1 MSTQN
6 FGLIKAIF
14 VQSTPPVNTNVL
26 WRDTTV
32 NRTKEYDPSV
42 PGWVALNAN
51 AGNVNWGNIGG
62 ILSNQTDLNTQ
73 LTNLQTSIN
82 TNLTS
87 IGTINTNIT
96 SIQGNITTIQGQ
108 ITTLQSQVHTQ
119 GTDQGLD
126 TGGANAVTASEI
138 RAFIDSKAQNSG
150 LASLDSS
157 GKIPL
162 AQIPDS
168 IRTSLQFQGMWNAS
182 SNTPTLAS
190 GVGTQGHFYIVSTPG
205 GTDLDGETD
214 WDTGDWAIFDGTT
227 WSKVDN
233 SERVTQVNGQTGI
246 VTLTTSNIS
255 EGTNLYYTEA
265 RVNANTNVA
274 ANTSARHN
282 RNEDQFTLPAIST
295 ETQLRAIVTPS
306 LALGSHISYRGSV
319 SGELFVYVL
328 ETGTDT
334 DNSPS
339 VIRPDDY
346 AATTNERVWKR
357 ALVGAVAG
365 GLQSADNALT
375 VSGTEVQFG
384 GSLIQNT
391 SVSGATL
398 YSLNFSSLTGF
409 IAQAV
414 NETPGIQL
422 ISPVGSYIASGTNFI
437 LQDNRATPSGIAY
450 PVDYSGNQTDRNLVD
465 RGTVRGYLNGFLSG
479 TLSAPTEVN
488 VGANAFTFTSTGQS
502 LGFSPT
508 ALTVGNIAN
517 ARIQADQSLDIV
529 SNAGGSLIL
538 TSDNLFGVTSQGA
551 QSYATAA
558 DILADT
564 GTISIQTG
572 NSSGTNTNS
581 GNITLT
587 TGTATGTR
595 GSVTIQGLTYPSS
608 DGTNGQ
614 VLTTNGSGV
623 LSFSTISAGITNSA
637 TEDEIPRAD
646 ASGNLIASGLSVNVG
661 AAQLNLRSIDRELRI
676 QAGNNTAS
684 ALRNI
689 LIATVSNQG
698 FAGSGNLT
706 LNTGS
711 AVGAGSQ
718 SGNVL
723 ISTGTATSGATQGTI
738 TIQNLVWPNA
748 DGTNGQSLVTDGSGN
763 LSFATI
769 SGSGDTR
776 TDRAT
781 VTPSTTLD
789 LSTAITQAWTLTS
802 AITVTTISNLVNN
815 QETLIDKRGN
825 FPLTINTT
833 NFPNARITGFPQSN
847 DQDILIRV
855 VDATNNIFRVAYLD
869 SDLFLGTFTTLAN
882 LQTAFPTAP
891 IPGAYAHVDA
901 GSGTNLIVYAYDTD
915 EGWVQVGSTGGIT
928 NGAANNEIPKS
939 DGTNLISSGLV
950 SAATGNLNLGSS
962 TDAGAIRT
970 LSADGSATTV
980 SLALNAKGGSSLIR
994 FSYQGVNTR
1003 HDLTASQLLLGT
1015 FGSGNFNIHS
1025 STVPIILGAS
1035 PNVVAANTQPVT
1047 ISTTESSGLNNNS
1060 GSVTIATGNS
1070 TNAGGGN
1077 SGNISIATGT
1087 ATTTRGTVSIQGL
1100 VWPQADGTNGQ
1111 VLTTDGSGNLSFTT
1125 VAGGGTPR
1133 DAGNGLTLNGN
1144 ALDLGDA
1151 SMAANVAFTPD
1162 SSLTRNMIF
1171 GSSSNLLLQHQIN
1184 ARQFTVSSNGP
1195 TAGQTRALVIGG
1207 SGVNIGIANSASDLS
1222 IDLGHTNGM
1231 VLVDNIL
1238 NRGLIGG
1245 ADFSSNI
1252 QNLDYTQKVYVDT
1265 RITGNSTSSILQT
1278 PTITQNGFS
1287 VTWDNA
1293 NSQFTLS
1300 NVSGGAGITNGA
1312 ANNEIPLSDGTN
1324 LVGSGV
1330 DIITSGATKVI
1341 RTLSDSMIF
1350 RAGDAT
1356 AATARSIN
1364 IQTQS
1369 TLNSNDSGDVS
1380 ITTGNTTGASN
1391 SSGDI
1396 NISPG
1401 LGSSSANSGDLNIT
1415 LAPKPSGSFGH
1426 LKILNL
1432 PDQSQISGIPQ
1443 DIIYDQ
1449 GGFLRVTGSEI
1460 TPAARITTLTSS
1472 TNATSMNFASDS
1484 GFKEFS
1490 LSLGEDTTISFS
1502 NATNRSSYKIFLTIT
1517 GASRIITL
1525 PTGSLMPRST
1535 STLQDINWNGAN
1547 RQLTLPVGKFELAAD
1562 YDGTNDFWK
1571 ITDLYQP

>member
-32 NRTKEYDPSV
+32 NRTKEYDPTV

-51 AGNVNWGNIGG
+51 AGTVNWGNIGG

-138 RAFIDSKAQNSG
+138 RTFIDSKAQNSG

-162 AQIPDS
+162 TQIPDS

-190 GVGTQGHFYIVSTPG
+190 GVGTQGHFYIVSTSG

-306 LALGSHISYRGSV
+306 LSLGSHISYRGSV

-328 ETGTDT
+328 ETGTDI
-334 DNSPS
+334 DNSPE

-346 AATTNERVWKR
+346 AATTNERVWRR
-357 ALVGAVAG
+357 ALVGTVAG
-365 GLQSADNALT
+365 GLQSADNGLT

-384 GSLIQNT
+384 GPLIQNT
-391 SVSGATL
+391 SISGATT

-409 IAQAV
+409 TVQSV
-414 NETPGIQL
+414 NDTPGIQL
-422 ISPVGSYIASGTNFI
+422 ISTVGSYLSSGTTWV

-450 PVDYSGNQTDRNLVD
+450 PVDYSANQTDRNLVD

-488 VGANAFTFTSTGQS
+488 VGANAFTFTSSGQS
-502 LGFSPT
+502 LSFSST

-551 QSYATAA
+551 QSYATVA
-558 DILADT
+558 DPLTDT

-608 DGTNGQ
+608 DGTSGQVLTTNGSGVLSFTTLAGGITNGAANDEIPKSDGTNLVSSGINATSAGGATNIVGTTPIFRLLSSQGGELSVSTQTSGASSGNLTLTTGDASGGGNSTGNISLSVGSATGGATSGNLILNSLTWPSSDGTNGQ

-623 LSFSTISAGITNSA
+623 LSFTTVSSGGGITNGAANNEFPISDGTNLVGSGLTRGTGVGQIFFRSLTDQLTILTGDASVAGSVNLVLTTTSSDDPGDVSILTGNA
-637 TEDEIPRAD
+637 TGVGN
-646 ASGNLIASGLSVNVG
+646 ASGNI
-661 AAQLNLRSIDRELRI
+661 
-676 QAGNNTAS
+676 
-684 ALRNI
+684 NI
-689 LIATVSNQG
+689 NP
-698 FAGSGNLT
+698 
-706 LNTGS
+706 
-711 AVGAGSQ
+711 
-718 SGNVL
+718 
-723 ISTGTATSGATQGTI
+723 GTAASGATRGNVTI
-738 TIQNLVWPNA
+738 YGLNWPTA
-748 DGTNGQSLVTDGSGN
+748 DGTNGQAITTDGSGN
-763 LSFATI
+763 LSFSTI
-769 SGSGDTR
+769 SGGDTR

-781 VTPSTTLD
+781 VTPATTLD

-802 AITVTTISNLVNN
+802 AITLTTISNLVNN

-833 NFPNARITGFPQSN
+833 NFPNARITGFPQPN

-869 SDLFLGTFTTLAN
+869 SDLFLGTFATLAN

-915 EGWVQVGSTGGIT
+915 EGWVQVGS
-928 NGAANNEIPKS
+928 A
-939 DGTNLISSGLV
+939 
-950 SAATGNLNLGSS
+950 
-962 TDAGAIRT
+962 
-970 LSADGSATTV
+970 
-980 SLALNAKGGSSLIR
+980 
-994 FSYQGVNTR
+994 
-1003 HDLTASQLLLGT
+1003 
-1015 FGSGNFNIHS
+1015 
-1025 STVPIILGAS
+1025 
-1035 PNVVAANTQPVT
+1035 
-1047 ISTTESSGLNNNS
+1047 
-1060 GSVTIATGNS
+1060 
-1070 TNAGGGN
+1070 
-1077 SGNISIATGT
+1077 
-1087 ATTTRGTVSIQGL
+1087 
-1100 VWPQADGTNGQ
+1100 
-1111 VLTTDGSGNLSFTT
+1111 
-1125 VAGGGTPR
+1125 GTPR

-1162 SSLTRNMIF
+1162 SSLTRNMTF
-1171 GSSSNLLLQHQIN
+1171 GSASNLLLQHQIN

-1195 TAGQTRALVIGG
+1195 TVGQTRALIIGG

-1245 ADFSSNI
+1245 ADFSANI
-1252 QNLDYTQKVYVDT
+1252 QNLDYTQKAYVDT
-1265 RITGNSTSSILQT
+1265 RVTGNSTSSILQT

-1312 ANNEIPLSDGTN
+1312 ANNELPLSDGTN
-1324 LVGSGV
+1324 LVGSGIDV
-1330 DIITSGATKVI
+1330 VTSGATKI
-1341 RTLSDSMIF
+1341 ITTLSDNMTF
-1350 RAGDAT
+1350 RAGDGT
-1356 AATARSIN
+1356 AATARSIS

-1380 ITTGNTTGASN
+1380 ISTGNTTGASN

-1396 NISPG
+1396 NINPG
-1401 LGSSSANSGDLNIT
+1401 LGSSGANSGDLNIT

-1460 TPAARITTLTSS
+1460 TPAARITTLTSA

-1484 GFKEFS
+1484 GFKEFG

-1502 NATNRSSYKIFLTIT
+1502 NATNRSGYKIFLTIT
-1517 GASRIITL
+1517 GASRTITL
-1525 PTGSLMPRST
+1525 PTGSKMPRST
-1535 STLQDINWNGAN
+1535 STLTDINWTAAN
-1547 RQLTLPVGKFELAAD
+1547 RQLVLPVGDFELAGD
-1562 YDGTNDFWK
+1562 YNGTTDFWK
-1571 ITDLYQP
+1571 ITDVYE